1 MDVTRPLVVGLG
13 RIGVSVTGIGAA
25 MPELG
30 ASGGAMDLAA
40 VAFSVAPGVGIAVRA
55 AAALGCAGRVAGM
68 VATDAM
74 GRFARSQL
82 AEAGLDVAELR
93 PWGDV
98 SPCHIT
104 ALDRGG
110 RRLLLDHGGLDP
122 AEASRPAL
130 DPASTLG
137 GAAALLCDGS
147 WLEGQVAAG
156 KLARAR
162 KVPVIVDLGEVAV
175 GIAELIAVAD
185 VLIVSERVCAELAP
199 RSDLPDAL
207 AELAELGP
215 RAVVVTLGEAGAMG
229 LHADTLVE
237 CPAFPTELVDPTGAG
252 SVFHGGFAAGLLS
265 DLPLARCMELGAA
278 AAALSCQSL
287 GPWDGI
293 PRREEVLA
301 VVRTRS

>member
-1 MDVTRPLVVGLG
+1 MTRPLVVGLG

-25 MPELG
+25 MPEL
-30 ASGGAMDLAA
+30 APGGGTMDLAA
-40 VAFSVAPGVGIAVRA
+40 VAFSVGQGVGVAVRA

-68 VATDAM
+68 VSTDAM
-74 GRFARSQL
+74 GKFARSQL
-82 AEAGLDVAELR
+82 AEAGIDVAELR

-98 SPCHIT
+98 SPCRIT
-104 ALDRGG
+104 ALDRLG

-122 AEASRPAL
+122 EEASRPAL

-162 KVPVIVDLGEVAV
+162 HVPVIVDLGEVV
-175 GIAELIAVAD
+175 HGTAELIAVAD
-185 VLIVSERVCAELAP
+185 VLIVSERACAELAP
-199 RSDLPDAL
+199 RSELHDAL
-207 AELAELGP
+207 AELRELGP

-229 LHADTLVE
+229 LHGDTLVE
-237 CPAFPTELVDPTGAG
+237 CPAFPTELVDASGAG

-265 DLPLARCMELGAA
+265 DLPLARCIELGAA
-278 AAALSCQSL
+278 AAALSCQAL

-293 PRREEVLA
+293 PRREEVLELI
-301 VVRTRS
+301 RTRA